1 VYLITDM
8 IKKIGSLPK
17 KVWGFVKGIGRELK
31 LMEWVSVRNVVKS
44 TGIVILLTSITTLF
58 IILADSVIAAVRDVI
73 LSR

>member
-1 VYLITDM
+1 M

>member
-31 LMEWVSVRNVVKS
+31 LMEWVSFRNVVKS

>member
-1 VYLITDM
+1 M

-17 KVWGFVKGIGRELK
+17 KVWGFVKSIGRELK
-31 LMEWVSVRNVVKS
+31 LMEWVSFRNVVKS

-58 IILADSVIAAVRDVI
+58 IILADSVIAAVRDII

>member
-17 KVWGFVKGIGRELK
+17 KVWGFVKSIGRELK
-31 LMEWVSVRNVVKS
+31 LMEWVSFRNVVKS

-58 IILADSVIAAVRDVI
+58 IILADSVIAAVRDII